1 MTVPAP
7 RIDLHTHSTVSDGTD
22 SPRELVRAAAAAG
35 LDVVALTDHDTWDGL
50 DEAAAEADAVGI
62 GFLPGAEVS
71 CAWQEHSVHVIA
83 YGGDRTHEAL
93 VAELARIRAG
103 RTERVPRMLERLAA
117 LGMPLTEADVAAH
130 AHDTPSIG
138 RPHIADAMVAAG
150 YVADRDEAFAG
161 YLAEG
166 GPAYVDRYS
175 PDVFSAVRLL
185 RSAGAVPVVA
195 HPWGRGSR
203 RVLPL
208 DVLASLVEAG
218 LAGWE
223 VDHVD
228 HTDEERLVLRE
239 HARELGVLAT
249 GSSDYH
255 GTGKTR
261 NPLGVYCTDPEQYE
275 RLLVLLGR

>member
-1 MTVPAP
+1 MTVPA

-22 SPRELVRAAAAAG
+22 SPRELVRAAAASG

-50 DEAAAEADAVGI
+50 DEAAEEAEAIGI
-62 GFLPGAEVS
+62 GLVPGAEVS
-71 CAWQEHSVHVIA
+71 CEWQDHSVHVLA
-83 YGGDRTHEAL
+83 YGGDRTHAGL

-103 RTERVPRMLERLAA
+103 RSERMPRMLERLAE
-117 LGMPLTEADVAAH
+117 LGMPLTEADVAVH

-138 RPHIADAMVAAG
+138 RPHVADAMVAAG
-150 YVADRDEAFAG
+150 YVGDRDEAFAG

-203 RVLPL
+203 DVLPL
-208 DVLASLVEAG
+208 EVLASLVEAG

-228 HTDEERLVLRE
+228 HTVEESALLRA
-239 HARELGVLAT
+239 HARRLGVLAT

-261 NPLGVYCTDPEQYE
+261 NPLGVHCTAPDQYE
-275 RLLVLLGR
+275 RLLALMAG